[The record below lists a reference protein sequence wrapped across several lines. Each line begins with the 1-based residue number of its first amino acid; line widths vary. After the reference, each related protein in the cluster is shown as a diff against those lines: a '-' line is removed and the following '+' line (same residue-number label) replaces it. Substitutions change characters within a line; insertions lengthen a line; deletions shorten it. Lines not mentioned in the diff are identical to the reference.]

1 MSGLSEFDQGLQ
13 NLTDAH
19 SIEAV
24 WDIHTTLMAQYGFDR
39 LLYASTR
46 FRTFGELGDV
56 EDALILTNHHPDY
69 VEAFFGGDLYMHA
82 PLVRWVAQ
90 SQSGGAVSWS
100 VLEDLRDSHHLTS
113 KERQVL
119 ALNDR
124 FDVTAGYSI
133 SYETESERVRG
144 GIGLCAAKGVCQDQ
158 VEGIW
163 AEKGGEIRLLNQ
175 IFHLCMNNLPHTG
188 QRRPLTRRQ
197 REALE
202 WVGEGKTVQDIAT
215 ILGVTAATVEK
226 HLRLAR
232 ETLNVDT
239 TAQAVL
245 KASLQNQFFK
255 VGES

>member
-1 MSGLSEFDQGLQ
+1 MSGLSPLDDVIRDLV
-13 NLTDAH
+13 DARN
-19 SIEAV
+19 IEAA
-24 WDIHTTLMAQYGFDR
+24 WDVHTAHMAKYGFDR

-90 SQSGGAVSWS
+90 SKSGGAVSWS
-100 VLEDLRDSHHLTS
+100 VLEDVRHRNDLSH

-124 FDVTAGYSI
+124 FHVTAGYSI

-144 GIGLCAAKGVCQDQ
+144 GIGLCAAKGTTQAQ
-158 VEGIW
+158 VEYIW
-163 AEKGGEIRLLNQ
+163 STHGEEIRLLNK

-215 ILGVTAATVEK
+215 ILGVTPATVEK

-255 VGES
+255 VGDT